1 MTKKQRF
8 HLLKRTEKGS
18 LKVPV
23 KHSYG
28 SLKVK
33 LSNGHFMM
41 ESLFKEDCRED
52 EKPGWKKV
60 DNLNNSTLYK
70 IAEKGLLSTKK
81 RRCKKTEQE
90 KK

>member
-1 MTKKQRF
+1 MKQKQKF
-8 HLLKRTEKGS
+8 HLLKRTETGS
-18 LKVPV
+18 LKVPA

-33 LSNGHFMM
+33 LSKGHFMM
-41 ESLFKEDCRED
+41 ESLFKEECRKD

-60 DNLNNSTLYK
+60 IDPNNSTLYK

-81 RRCKKTEQE
+81 RRCKKTEQDN
-90 KK
+90 K

>member
-8 HLLKRTEKGS
+8 HLLKRTEKS
-18 LKVPV
+18 CVKVTTT
-23 KHSYG
+23 HSYG

-41 ESLFKEDCRED
+41 ESLFKEDCRQD

-81 RRCKKTEQE
+81 RRCKKTE